1 MERLRFLI
9 LEFDYEFGF
18 PKLMKVD
25 LKLLFKQGKPK
36 LFKGKIN
43 VNKVW
48 YNNGLTRKLNQE
60 IANPTINLI

>member
-1 MERLRFLI
+1 MERLIFLS
-9 LEFDYEFGF
+9 LELDYEIGF
-18 PKLMKVD
+18 HKLIKID
-25 LKLLFKQGKPK
+25 LKLVSKQGKPK

-48 YNNGLTRKLNQE
+48 FNNGLTRKLNQE